1 MKKLLSV
8 LLVLLMAVN
17 LAACGNNQDAGKQT
31 EANKAEATKAAD
43 EEKTEKESKEADKKS
58 ESEPAKDAG
67 TIKVAVVGP
76 MTGPSQEYGIGFQY
90 ATQVAVDQIN
100 AKGGINGRKVE
111 LKVFDNKATGEE
123 GVAIAQLIAGE
134 GDFYG
139 VVGHFGD
146 TMVIGKTYED
156 AGVIYIAP
164 AASSIGFT
172 DQGEHVFR
180 LNATIQTETEAM
192 FVCADKIGKKK
203 LGIVAFNN
211 DWGAKATD
219 ILKEALEKDNPE
231 GYKIVAVEN
240 VLGGDMDYTSVI
252 SNLKEKG
259 AEVAVM
265 FCYYDSVVPFSI
277 MAEKSYPELR
287 IVAGGNCFNDTF
299 LEVGGQDVEGCMAP
313 TVFDTSADD
322 PASKQFVE
330 DYRKLS
336 GGMNPSY
343 LSAQAYDAMSII
355 LQAAESTNGE
365 LDRDALRAFVADE
378 KHTGVTG
385 DCTFDENR
393 DAVRNFFPMMVK
405 DGMWVNP

>member
-1 MKKLLSV
+1 MKRVLSVFLILVMLLSF
-8 LLVLLMAVN
+8 
-17 LAACGNNQDAGKQT
+17 AACAKKDEGGQEK
-31 EANKAEATKAAD
+31 EESKAAETNA
-43 EEKTEKESKEADKKS
+43 EEVKEESKADS
-58 ESEPAKDAG
+58 AKEEG
-67 TIKVAVVGP
+67 PIKVAVVGP
-76 MTGPSQEYGIGFQY
+76 MTGPSQEYGLGFQY
-90 ATQVAVDQIN
+90 AAQVAVDQVN

-146 TMVIGKTYED
+146 TMLIGKTYDD
-156 AGVIYIAP
+156 AGVVYIAP
-164 AASSIGFT
+164 AASSVGFT
-172 DQGEHVFR
+172 DQGRHVFR

-231 GYKIVAVEN
+231 GYEVVAVEN

-277 MAEKSYPELR
+277 MAKKSFPELR

-299 LEVGGQDVEGCMAP
+299 LEVGGEDVENCMAP
-313 TVFDTSADD
+313 TVFDTNGESEE
-322 PASKQFVE
+322 SKQFVA
-330 DYRKLS
+330 DYRNIAA
-336 GGMNPSY
+336 GTNPSY
-343 LSAQAYDAMSII
+343 LSAQAYDAMSVI
-355 LQAAESTNGE
+355 LQAIESTNGE
-365 LDRDALRAFVADE
+365 LDREALRKFIAEE
-378 KHTGVTG
+378 KHSGVTG
-385 DCTFDENR
+385 DCSFDENR
-393 DAVRNFFPMMVK
+393 DAVRNFFPMIVQ
-405 DGMWVNP
+405 DGNWVNP